1 VKKKPK
7 PIAANFLRMLSRTRL
22 PRLDGELRLA
32 GLAKPVRMLRDDWG
46 VPHIYAEN
54 LHDLFFA
61 QGFAHAQDRLWQM
74 EFNRRLVAGRL
85 AEILGPIAVDLD
97 RWVRTLTMRRVAEF
111 EVNLLSEEARKLLQA
126 YANGVNLCMLRQR
139 LPIEFTLLRYRP
151 EPWILADTL
160 SWIKMMSWSLSVNW
174 EAELLRA
181 QLVARLGPEQ
191 AAELEP
197 GQLKRWPNILP
208 PGLDYTKVGAAALE
222 KAELA
227 RPFTGPSPY
236 NGLGSNNWVLSG
248 ERATSGKPILANDMH
263 LQLTAPAVWYE
274 NHLCAGDI
282 DVTGVTFS
290 GIPGVIS
297 GHNGHVAWGF
307 TNGFPDVQDLYIERL
322 RQTETG
328 AIQAEYNGVWENVR
342 RLQETIRIKGEQPV
356 VEDVIITRHGPI
368 INSLAADLAGEE
380 PLALRWTSLEPDTMA
395 HAIFAILKAQNC
407 AEFHQALREWTA
419 PVQNVV
425 YSDTEGSIAYTFPG
439 KIPLRARSSGRLPV
453 PGWSDEYEW
462 IGYVPFNSL
471 PHFNNPDQGYIAS
484 ANNRVFPDDYPFP
497 IELEPISGDRAQR
510 IAEMILDGGL
520 RSGQE
525 KIDLEFIK
533 KMQFD
538 QVSASARVIQRH
550 LIQVPLSIS
559 VHTPET
565 DLHDALKVLKDWNGS
580 LAVDSTAAAIYE
592 VFIHKIIRLILADK
606 LDPKETGNRSPKTR
620 SGKIRLTERFMGK
633 GPTPLLAEIGL
644 FAERWLPWLQEILAD
659 PDSHWFDLGHGENR
673 DDVIRLALQAAI
685 DELKTGLGADMQKWS
700 WGRLHKCTFIHCLGS
715 QPVTAALFNRGPYP
729 TGGDSTTLWA
739 AGAGYEEYVL
749 PASRKS
755 SPGRAKKTPPPARTQ
770 LIGPA
775 YRMIV
780 DLGNLRNSV
789 SLLAPGQSGNP
800 ASPHYDDQVTAWY
813 RAGYHPMLYDLKDV
827 EQHAIHRLILTP

>member
-7 PIAANFLRMLSRTRL
+7 PIAANFLRLVSRTRL
-22 PRLDGELRLA
+22 PRLDGELRLS
-32 GLAKPVRMLRDDWG
+32 GLAKLVRILRDDWG

-54 LHDLFFA
+54 LPDLFFA

-85 AEILGPIAVDLD
+85 AEILGPVAVDLD
-97 RWVRTLTMRRVAEF
+97 RWVRILTMRRVAEY
-111 EVNLLSEEARKLLQA
+111 EVNLLSDDAKKLLQS
-126 YANGVNLCMLRQR
+126 YANGINLCMLRQR

-151 EPWILADTL
+151 EPWIIADTL

-174 EAELLRA
+174 EAELLRS
-181 QLVARLGPEQ
+181 QLVARLGFEQ
-191 AAELEP
+191 AADLEP

-208 PGLDYTKVGAAALE
+208 PGLDYTKIGTAALDT
-222 KAELA
+222 AEML

-248 ERATSGKPILANDMH
+248 ERTTSGKPILANDMH

-274 NHLCAGDI
+274 NHLCAGEV
-282 DVTGVTFS
+282 DVTGVTFP

-322 RQTETG
+322 RQAETG
-328 AIQAEYNGVWENVR
+328 AIQAEYNGVWEDTR
-342 RLQETIRIKGEQPV
+342 RLHETIRIKGEQPV
-356 VEDVIITRHGPI
+356 VEEVIITRHGPI
-368 INSLAADLAGEE
+368 INSLASDLAGEE

-395 HAIFAILKAQNC
+395 HTILTIMKAKNC
-407 AEFHQALREWTA
+407 AEFHQALRDWTA

-425 YSDTEGSIAYTFPG
+425 YCDTDGSIAYTLPG
-439 KIPLRARSSGRLPV
+439 KLPLRARSSGRLPV
-453 PGWSDEYEW
+453 PGWTDEFEW

-471 PHFNNPDQGYIAS
+471 PHLNNPDQGYIAS
-484 ANNRVFPDDYPFP
+484 ANNRVFPDDYPIP

-510 IAEMILDGGL
+510 IAEMILDVSL

-525 KIDLEFIK
+525 AIDLDFIK

-550 LIQVPLSIS
+550 LIQVPLSFS
-559 VHTPET
+559 VHLPET
-565 DLHDALKVLKDWNGS
+565 ELHAALKILKDWDGS

-592 VFIHKIIRLILADK
+592 VFIHKIIRIILAHQ
-606 LDPKETGNRSPKTR
+606 LDPREDRNKSSKTG
-620 SGKIRLTERFMGK
+620 SGQIKLTERFLGK
-633 GPTPLLAEIGL
+633 GPTPALAEISL
-644 FAERWLPWLQEILAD
+644 FAERWLPWLQVILTD

-673 DDVIRLALQAAI
+673 DDVIRQALQAAI
-685 DELKTGLGADMQKWS
+685 DELKTILGPDMHKWS
-700 WGRLHKCTFIHCLGS
+700 WGRLHKCTFLHSLGT

-729 TGGDSTTLWA
+729 TGGDSTTVWA
-739 AGAGYEEYVL
+739 TGAGYEENFP
-749 PASRKS
+749 PAPRRSP
-755 SPGRAKKTPPPARTQ
+755 PGRTKKPVQPTQ

-780 DLGNLRNSV
+780 DLGDLRNSI

-800 ASPHYDDQVTAWY
+800 ASPHYDDQITAWY
-813 RAGYHPMLYDLKDV
+813 RAGYHPMLYDRQDV
-827 EQHAIHRLILTP
+827 EQHTLHRLILKP